1 MTTLIDN
8 PALAERLTPLLQPK
22 GRTYGIHSGRYF
34 GDPDKRIDPFNRFAR
49 MSAEGVVNGVRRG
62 WWVEISTVNI
72 RGVNREEVIAA
83 RLRTDLADAI
93 DANPGERLT

>member
-1 MTTLIDN
+1 
-8 PALAERLTPLLQPK
+8 
-22 GRTYGIHSGRYF
+22 
-34 GDPDKRIDPFNRFAR
+34 